1 MRREKLYVNDAY
13 IPYLKAPQRTQI
25 FYGGSSSGKSFFIA
39 QRVIMD
45 VIGGRNYLVVRN
57 VGATLR
63 YSVFN
68 QLKKTILAMG
78 LESSFHIS
86 GNMVITYKPN
96 GKQILFSGLDDVEKL
111 KSVTPEVGV
120 LTDVWIEEAT
130 EVAYEDFK
138 QLSKRLRGL
147 TGDKALDAL
156 PKRITF
162 TFNPIMKTHWI
173 YSTFFTDWDDTKSKY
188 ETEDLLIVK
197 TTYKDN
203 QFLTPDDIKALE
215 SEKDP
220 YYYAVYSLG
229 EWGVLGKVIFKNWHT
244 EDLTDLIPT
253 FDHIYNGLD
262 FGFADDPNAL
272 VRCHLDKKRK
282 KIYVFEE
289 MVKAGMYND
298 ELADYLKEHIGTQY
312 VTCDAAEP
320 KSIGDLCRRGIRAK
334 SAVKGA
340 DSVNF
345 GIKFLQSYEIIVDLR
360 CQTLRNE
367 LQVYH
372 WKEDKY
378 GNTLQIPVDAD
389 NHTID
394 ALRYALEDVMLMETA
409 KAAKRL

>member
-147 TGDKALDAL
+147 TGDEALDAL

-162 TFNPIMKTHWI
+162 SFNPIMKTHWI
-173 YSTFFTDWDDTKSKY
+173 YSTFFCDWDDTKNKY

-203 QFLTPDDIKALE
+203 QFLTADDVKALE

-282 KIYVFEE
+282 RIYVFEE

-298 ELADYLKEHIGTQY
+298 ELADYLKAHIGTQY

-345 GIKFLQSYEIIVDLR
+345 GIRFLQSYEIVVDIR